1 MEANPGDSRR
11 DFMNTGVVLKEI
23 GGVGEGMLKRSIRKL
38 SLSTMYVSFFAAF
51 VCKVKTFAGLVA

>member
-38 SLSTMYVSFFAAF
+38 SLYYVSSFAAF
-51 VCKVKTFAGLVA
+51 VCKVETFAGLVA